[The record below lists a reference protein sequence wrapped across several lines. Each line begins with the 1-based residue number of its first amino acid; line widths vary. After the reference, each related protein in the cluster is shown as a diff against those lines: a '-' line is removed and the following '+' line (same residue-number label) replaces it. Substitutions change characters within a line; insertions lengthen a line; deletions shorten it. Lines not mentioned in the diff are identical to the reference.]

1 MNVSLTPLLEDY
13 VKQKVAAGLYSSV
26 SEVMREALCLLQE
39 RDAIKEMKLAVL
51 RRDLQEGI
59 DELDQGKGTLLDMDD
74 KGIDRDRVVYR
85 WPYIYY
91 VYRDLA
97 HGSLDTTKQLSV
109 NKWLY
114 EILFKIL
121 NGPTL
126 SSPQT

>member
-1 MNVSLTPLLEDY
+1 MNVSLTPLLENY

-74 KGIDRDRVVYR
+74 IKAKARALKESR
-85 WPYIYY
+85 
-91 VYRDLA
+91 
-97 HGSLDTTKQLSV
+97 S
-109 NKWLY
+109 
-114 EILFKIL
+114 
-121 NGPTL
+121 
-126 SSPQT
+126 